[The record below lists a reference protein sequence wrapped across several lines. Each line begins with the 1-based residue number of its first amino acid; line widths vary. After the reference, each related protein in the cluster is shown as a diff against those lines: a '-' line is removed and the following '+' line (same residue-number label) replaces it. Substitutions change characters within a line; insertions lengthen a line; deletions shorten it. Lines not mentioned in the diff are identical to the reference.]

1 MSVTRLLRDRRGV
14 ALMLVLWV
22 VVVLSAIASGV
33 VIAARRQT
41 AVVSTDRARATAR
54 YAAESGVEAVKAEL
68 RALFRRA
75 RSPEAQARVLERLEA
90 TVTEWGQRP
99 LGAARLQVAVVDLG
113 ARIDLNASDEE
124 VLRSLFQQFVDEDRA
139 AALVDALEDWKDED
153 DEPRELG
160 AEAAEY
166 ARAGSP
172 FLPPNAP
179 LLRLDELTRIAGFD
193 DTLASEL
200 APYVTVQGDGLL
212 NVNTAPERVLAAVPE
227 LGREGADLIVSARRR
242 GDLLSSAIATQQLLR
257 ESGVGRYVRRTGLIT
272 VPSRVLVVSRGWLEG
287 SPLTHEIQA
296 VLEIGDLFRA
306 EGPTLAVIH
315 WTERD
320 R

>member
-1 MSVTRLLRDRRGV
+1 MSPGRLIRDRRGV

-22 VVVLSAIASGV
+22 VVVLSAVASGV

-41 AVVSTDRARATAR
+41 AVVSVDRSRTTAR

-75 RSPEAQARVLERLEA
+75 RTPETQARVFERLEA
-90 TVTEWGQRP
+90 TVSEWGQRP
-99 LGAARLQVAVVDLG
+99 LGAARFQVAVVDLG
-113 ARIDLNASDEE
+113 ARIDLNASDGE
-124 VLRSLFQQFVDEDRA
+124 VLRGLFRQFVGEDRA

-153 DEPRELG
+153 DEPRDLG
-160 AEAAEY
+160 AEAADY

-172 FLPPNAP
+172 FVPPNAP

-193 DTLASEL
+193 DALAAEI

-227 LGREGADLIVSARRR
+227 LGPEGADLIVGARRR
-242 GDLLSSAIATQQLLR
+242 GEPFASAIVAQRMLR
-257 ESGVGRYVRRTGLIT
+257 ESGVGRSMRRTGLVT
-272 VPSRVLVVSRGWLEG
+272 VPSRVLVVSRGWAEG

-296 VLEIGDLFRA
+296 VLEIGELFRP
-306 EGPTLAVIH
+306 EGPALAVIH

>member
-1 MSVTRLLRDRRGV
+1 MSVVRLVRNQRGV

-75 RSPEAQARVLERLEA
+75 RSPEAQARVFERLEA
-90 TVTEWGQRP
+90 TVTEWGERP
-99 LGAARLQVAVVDLG
+99 LGAARFQVVVADLG
-113 ARIDLNASDEE
+113 ARIDLNAADEE
-124 VLRSLFQQFVDEDRA
+124 VLLGLFSQFAGEDRA

-160 AEAAEY
+160 AEAAAY
-166 ARAGSP
+166 VRTDSP
-172 FLPPNAP
+172 FFPPNAP
-179 LLRLDELTRIAGFD
+179 LLRLDELTRIVGFD
-193 DTLASEL
+193 DALASEL

-227 LGREGADLIVSARRR
+227 LGPEGAGLIVSTRRR
-242 GDLLSSAIATQQLLR
+242 GELLTSALATQQLLR

-272 VPSRVLVVSRGWLEG
+272 VPSRVLVVSRGWAEG
-287 SPLTHEIQA
+287 APLTHEIQA
-296 VLEIGDLFRA
+296 VLEIGELFRP
-306 EGPTLAVIH
+306 EGPTLTVVH